1 MNSNLK
7 LKTGMDLNV
16 IVDCVKYTFKISD
29 LYNNKVPLVLKEW
42 SHEF

>member
-16 IVDCVKYTFKISD
+16 TVDCVKYTSKILD
-29 LYNNKVPLVLKEW
+29 LYNNISV
-42 SHEF
+42 